1 MEPPPSRLGIIE
13 PAVTPRRNK
22 GQLVA
27 DNIERAEDV
36 SPQLVQI
43 ERRDLGG
50 EYEGHASHGMNFD
63 TPPLVGNCKE
73 ICEYSW
79 GTFFASDRSDVL
91 GFRGE
96 TCKWGG

>member
-43 ERRDLGG
+43 ERRDLG
-50 EYEGHASHGMNFD
+50 
-63 TPPLVGNCKE
+63 V
-73 ICEYSW
+73 
-79 GTFFASDRSDVL
+79 
-91 GFRGE
+91 
-96 TCKWGG
+96 